1 LGRGRWTGGPSAVH
15 RWCTGGGQ
23 GGVIAG
29 IYDEAWLLE
38 IEAIAAA

>member
-1 LGRGRWTGGPSAVH
+1 MIGETAARRGWLSNHGYNPVKVT
-15 RWCTGGGQ
+15 T
-23 GGVIAG
+23 

>member
-1 LGRGRWTGGPSAVH
+1 VLGHLKVQPALTV
-15 RWCTGGGQ
+15 
-23 GGVIAG
+23 VITG